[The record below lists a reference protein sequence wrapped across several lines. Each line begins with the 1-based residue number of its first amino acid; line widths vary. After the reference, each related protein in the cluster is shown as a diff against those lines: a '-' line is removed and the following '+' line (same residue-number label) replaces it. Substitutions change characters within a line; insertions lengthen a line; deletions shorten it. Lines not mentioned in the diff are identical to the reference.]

1 MSDYWSGEEL
11 SWDITTKEA
20 MAIHNSLLSCRDKV
34 RNARVDALV
43 DNQAVVH
50 SWNNQGGR
58 SSSLNIVMKTALC
71 HHDGIECVLTFV
83 LHPD

>member
-1 MSDYWSGEEL
+1 
-11 SWDITTKEA
+11 

-43 DNQAVVH
+43 DNQTVVH
-50 SWNNQGGR
+50 AWNNQGGR
-58 SSSLNIVMKTALC
+58 SFSLNSVMKKLC
-71 HHDGIECVLTFV
+71 HHDGVECVFSSV